1 MLDSLQVQFYLQIH
15 LKSVHFS
22 LTWNTFRRALSLTG
36 LPISTFVFLQ
46 SILHTT
52 SQSDQASNLEPLI
65 VFHCTKD
72 NIKISHH
79 NSGACVA

>member
-1 MLDSLQVQFYLQIH
+1 MLDLSQIQFYLQIH

-22 LTWNTFRRALSLTG
+22 LTWNTFGRALSLTG

-52 SQSDQASNLEPLI
+52 VQSDQASNLEPLI
-65 VFHCTKD
+65 VSHCIKD

-79 NSGACVA
+79 NSGASVT